1 MGLKI
6 NKHTNLSNYTID
18 ELRQKAI
25 LTLSQLTNLQ
35 KDVIPMI
42 RVQRAKLPDMAA
54 DFKGHDNTADL
65 FYYFYLRSIY
75 VFSYEIS
82 EKVVSKFNGLQDF
95 ISKGSGNT
103 ISQEEEFISTIT
115 DISHYI
121 SKMMKSLSEHTLL
134 RLNPITK
141 QFDLVGAHVVG
152 NYTFYD
158 ILGVIRDDGITDELI
173 QNVIDD
179 LVPTKPKIEELK

>member
-1 MGLKI
+1 
-6 NKHTNLSNYTID
+6 
-18 ELRQKAI
+18 
-25 LTLSQLTNLQ
+25 
-35 KDVIPMI
+35 
-42 RVQRAKLPDMAA
+42 
-54 DFKGHDNTADL
+54 
-65 FYYFYLRSIY
+65 
-75 VFSYEIS
+75 
-82 EKVVSKFNGLQDF
+82 
-95 ISKGSGNT
+95 
-103 ISQEEEFISTIT
+103 
-115 DISHYI
+115 
-121 SKMMKSLSEHTLL
+121 MKSLSEHTLL